1 MYFHILCCWSW
12 KMFGAGET
20 QAVCITQTFIWYIK
34 LIFLHLLQIFF
45 SFLMITST
53 HCNRCVMSCLPDGC
67 CQLTEASIRGG
78 GCPQDVKGCKSIAW
92 GQWSRTISS
101 GGCPQVV
108 GGCKSIA
115 WGQWSRTI
123 SSGGCPQDVGVD
135 DKYELVQAWW
145 NQHVAGNAHVM
156 SQTFVIHT
164 KCG

>member
-1 MYFHILCCWSW
+1 MHSNDGVINFDQSVQLRSTSSAGGSWDQNLKNKECLKNIEIIMYFHILCCWSW

-20 QAVCITQTFIWYIK
+20 QAVCISQTFIWYIK

-92 GQWSRTISS
+92 GS
-101 GGCPQVV
+101 GAEQLAVV
-108 GGCKSIA
+108 VVHRL
-115 WGQWSRTI
+115 WG
-123 SSGGCPQDVGVD
+123 VV
-135 DKYELVQAWW
+135 
-145 NQHVAGNAHVM
+145 
-156 SQTFVIHT
+156 SQ
-164 KCG
+164 